1 MSENLENT
9 SFMRSLC
16 MGKIEEGI
24 LFPFPK
30 MKPEEQE
37 TLRTMRESFQTWLG
51 NKEKDFRK
59 WDVDAHLPDE
69 FVQEL

>member
-24 LFPFPK
+24 LFPYPK
-30 MKPEEQE
+30 MKSEEQE
-37 TLRTMRESFQTWLG
+37 TIRTMRDSFQTWLG
-51 NKEKDFRK
+51 SKEKDFRK
-59 WDVDAHLPDE
+59 
-69 FVQEL
+69 